1 MTEIEGPGLLLGL
14 FRFLLRLPRGNS
26 NHIRPAGKVSTGEI
40 FGLLSVYLGHCCC
53 LPGRCE

>member
-1 MTEIEGPGLLLGL
+1 MAEIEGPGLLLGL

-26 NHIRPAGKVSTGEI
+26 NYIGPAGKVPAREVL
-40 FGLLSVYLGHCCC
+40 GLLSVHLGHRCC